1 MSEEALSC
9 IQQHVDRYRADDFFP
24 QARERATLMRFLKP
38 RVGLYDRL
46 SEMHDCGLLGRIFP
60 EFQAISWRV
69 VRDFYHK
76 YTVDEHTLLTIRN
89 LERLWDGGT
98 TTRLRFRSILSD
110 LPSPELLVLA
120 LLFHDVGKWRDDDHA
135 IESVRMAAEVL
146 DRLQLPA
153 EHRDMVLFLIR
164 HHLKMSLAAFRRDTE
179 DPEIV
184 KQFAALVGT
193 EERLKMLC
201 LMTLVDIEAVSP
213 ETLTPWK
220 EELLWRLY
228 VDTYNHLTQRYG
240 DELIERNQ
248 AEVDEVLQQ
257 RPADLSVVEITRF
270 LEGLPQRYLQL
281 FPRDAIYR
289 HVRLARD
296 IKPDEVHLSL
306 EPNEGVWTLAV
317 VTLDKPFLF
326 SNISGVLASFGM
338 DILRGHAL
346 TNPNGLV
353 LDVFQFTDD
362 ERFLEL
368 NPDAQQRVMR
378 VLEDVVSGR
387 ADVTERL
394 RGRERSV
401 FKGTP
406 RFAPVVRAD
415 NEASG
420 RYTILDIVASNALGL
435 LYRISRV
442 ISHHGCE
449 VDLVLIATEGE
460 KAIDVF
466 HITKAGIKLTQAE
479 QQALTS
485 DLQRT
490 LEGTV

>member
-1 MSEEALSC
+1 
-9 IQQHVDRYRADDFFP
+9 
-24 QARERATLMRFLKP
+24 
-38 RVGLYDRL
+38 
-46 SEMHDCGLLGRIFP
+46 
-60 EFQAISWRV
+60 
-69 VRDFYHK
+69 
-76 YTVDEHTLLTIRN
+76 
-89 LERLWDGGT
+89 
-98 TTRLRFRSILSD
+98 
-110 LPSPELLVLA
+110 
-120 LLFHDVGKWRDDDHA
+120 
-135 IESVRMAAEVL
+135 
-146 DRLQLPA
+146 
-153 EHRDMVLFLIR
+153 
-164 HHLKMSLAAFRRDTE
+164 
-179 DPEIV
+179 
-184 KQFAALVGT
+184 
-193 EERLKMLC
+193 
-201 LMTLVDIEAVSP
+201 VSP

-257 RPADLSVVEITRF
+257 RPADLSVAEITRF

-281 FPRDAIYR
+281 FPRDATYR

-306 EPNEGVWTLAV
+306 EPNDGVWTLAV

-368 NPDAQQRVMR
+368 NPDAQQQVMR

-387 ADVTERL
+387 TDVTARL

-401 FKGTP
+401 FKATP

-415 NEASG
+415 NDASG
-420 RYTILDIVASNALGL
+420 RYTIIDIVASNALGL

-479 QQALTS
+479 QQALTA

-490 LEGTV
+490 LEGSV

>member
-24 QARERATLMRFLKP
+24 QARDRATLMRFLKP
-38 RVGLYDRL
+38 RVGLYARL

-89 LERLWDGGT
+89 LERLRDIGST
-98 TTRLRFRSILSD
+98 TTRLRFRSILAD
-110 LPSPELLVLA
+110 LPAPELLVLA

-135 IESVRMAAEVL
+135 LESVRMATEVL

-153 EHRDMVLFLIR
+153 EQRDMVLFLIR
-164 HHLKMSLAAFRRDTE
+164 HHLKMSLVAFRRDTE

-248 AEVDEVLQQ
+248 AEARRGAAAAPGRSVG
-257 RPADLSVVEITRF
+257 RPRSPASSRDCRSATCSS
-270 LEGLPQRYLQL
+270 

-306 EPNEGVWTLAV
+306 EPNDGVWTLAV

-326 SNISGVLASFGM
+326 SNICGVLASFGM

-368 NPDAQQRVMR
+368 NPDAQAAGAAACSRTSCPAVPTS
-378 VLEDVVSGR
+378 L
-387 ADVTERL
+387 
-394 RGRERSV
+394 
-401 FKGTP
+401 
-406 RFAPVVRAD
+406 PVCAAA
-415 NEASG
+415 NEACSEP
-420 RYTILDIVASNALGL
+420 T
-435 LYRISRV
+435 
-442 ISHHGCE
+442 
-449 VDLVLIATEGE
+449 
-460 KAIDVF
+460 
-466 HITKAGIKLTQAE
+466 
-479 QQALTS
+479 
-485 DLQRT
+485 
-490 LEGTV
+490 

>member
-1 MSEEALSC
+1 
-9 IQQHVDRYRADDFFP
+9 
-24 QARERATLMRFLKP
+24 
-38 RVGLYDRL
+38 
-46 SEMHDCGLLGRIFP
+46 
-60 EFQAISWRV
+60 V

-89 LERLWDGGT
+89 LERVSMAT
-98 TTRLRFRSILSD
+98 QARHRFRSILTD
-110 LPSPELLVLA
+110 LPAPELLVLA

-135 IESVRMAAEVL
+135 LESVRMAAEVL
-146 DRLQLPA
+146 DRLQLSA
-153 EHRDMVLFLIR
+153 EQRDAVLFLIR
-164 HHLKMSLAAFRRDTE
+164 HHLKMSLVAFRRDTE

-201 LMTLVDIEAVSP
+201 LMTLVDVEAVSP

-240 DELIERNQ
+240 DDLIERNQ
-248 AEVDEVLQQ
+248 AGLDEVLQQ
-257 RPADLSVVEITRF
+257 RPADLSAGEITRF

-296 IKPDEVHLSL
+296 IKPDEIHLSL

-326 SNISGVLASFGM
+326 SNICGALASFGM

-362 ERFLEL
+362 ERFLVL
-368 NPDAQQRVMR
+368 NPDAQEQ
-378 VLEDVVSGR
+378 VLRALENVVSGR
-387 ADVTERL
+387 ADVTARL

-401 FKGTP
+401 LKAAA

-420 RYTILDIVASNALGL
+420 RYTIVDIVASNALGL

-442 ISHHGCE
+442 ISQHGCE

-466 HITKAGIKLTQAE
+466 HITKAGVKLTQAE

-490 LEGTV
+490 LEGSL